1 MAPGTWIAP
10 GDEYTV
16 ALASGVLY
24 CSRSRTPMASGDS
37 AGFRLPLSG
46 ARRDK

>member
-24 CSRSRTPMASGDS
+24 CSRSPIPMTSGDS
-37 AGFRLPLSG
+37 AGVRLPSRG
-46 ARRDK
+46 AGRDR